1 MTRFDKKLFDY
12 HGGYLTYMGNFVA
25 RFRGRGKP
33 NKADYVRILS
43 NNYDVEDYF
52 TRLKDSAPMQILMD
66 DGFVEID
73 LENRR
78 IIVRYDRE
86 MVPVKDLKVVSF

>member
-1 MTRFDKKLFDY
+1 MTRFDRKLFEY
-12 HGGYLTYMGNFVA
+12 HGGYLTYMGQFVA
-25 RFRGRGKP
+25 RFRGGAKP

-43 NNYDVEDYF
+43 NNYDVVDYF

-66 DGFVEID
+66 DGFVEVD
-73 LENRR
+73 LKNRR

-86 MVPVKDLKVVSF
+86 MVLVEDLKSVSF